1 MYWLVSGDRF
11 LTGHLFSVD
20 VKRFVVAGLV
30 IAVVLAGFPMGGSGD
45 AGVATGTPE
54 ATGQP
59 ESVSGPSVTFQLND
73 TDGGD
78 NETERHRNPDDRDG
92 EGDEGALT
100 SWLSGRLA
108 GKLGEGA
115 IQISEGQY
123 ELARDVLG
131 DDYDKR
137 LEQFVDVAGDDG
149 NTTAEEKEE
158 TLRSARDT
166 QEELIDLR
174 QEFEETRA
182 AYEEAVENGNTE
194 RARELARELV
204 ALADRIEDVSAD
216 LEALLAEIEGILDE
230 DFSGVRETV
239 EQVQNETTSQAT
251 EIAEREFES
260 TELAVDIESE
270 RISFLD
276 PAVLEGQ
283 IRTVEGEPLAN
294 EEIQL
299 TVGNKSQT
307 VETGPDGEFSLDY
320 RPTTLPLSADTLSVA
335 YVPAPDSIYLGSE
348 SSVDISVTQTDPTL
362 DVQSVPE
369 TVSFGDTVTVS
380 GDLAV
385 EGVPVDGVRVAVTLG
400 GERLGT
406 VPVRDGSF
414 ESGVEVP
421 ASVPAGEQELTVS
434 LPFENRA
441 LAGIAET
448 QTVAVAETDTSLSL
462 TATQVN
468 GTALQVS
475 GTLTAVDGL
484 GAGGQSVSLSLD
496 GERVETVTTQS
507 DGSFVATVPIS
518 PDEDGEEVLV
528 EAAFDGTGSNLG
540 SSQADTIV
548 TLELPASAGDPGGA
562 SPGGSTSPA
571 DIVGENALPV
581 GAVLGA
587 GALILL
593 LGAVWW
599 YRRPDADNAST
610 GTVRDDPTTTVESE
624 VNVLE
629 SLFDHA
635 TTHLESGDADSA
647 IEASYSA
654 VRRQFEATIDAG
666 QALTHWEF
674 YRAYLDASD
683 NPDEENESE
692 TTEDALRDLTETY
705 ERAVYSPETVKID
718 DAARTVERARRL
730 CARTDGG
737 TASADGDRRDVRAG
751 DRKTASED

>member
-1 MYWLVSGDRF
+1 M
-11 LTGHLFSVD
+11 
-20 VKRFVVAGLV
+20 KRLVVAGLV
-30 IAVVLAGFPMGGSGD
+30 VVALLAGFPIVGSGD
-45 AGVATGTPE
+45 GAATDARETGV
-54 ATGQP
+54 QP
-59 ESVSGPSVTFQLND
+59 DSVPGPSVALQLND

-92 EGDEGALT
+92 QGDEGALT

-115 IQISEGQY
+115 IQISEDQY

-131 DDYDKR
+131 DDYDDR
-137 LEQFVDVAGDDG
+137 LEQFVEVAGDDG

-194 RARELARELV
+194 RARELARRLV
-204 ALADRIEDVSAD
+204 ALADQIEGVTAD
-216 LEALLAEIEGILDE
+216 LEELLAELEGILDE
-230 DFSGVRETV
+230 DLSGVRETV

-251 EIAEREFES
+251 EIAEQVFES
-260 TELAVDIESE
+260 TELAVDIENE

-276 PAVLEGQ
+276 PAVLTGQ
-283 IRTVEGEPLAN
+283 VQTVEGEPLAN
-294 EEIQL
+294 EAIRL
-299 TVGNKSQT
+299 RVGNESYT
-307 VETGPDGEFSLDY
+307 VETGPDGEFSLEH
-320 RPTTLPLSADTLSVA
+320 RPTALPLSADALSIA
-335 YVPAPDSIYLGSE
+335 YLPAPDSIYLGSE
-348 SSVDISVTQTDPTL
+348 TSVAVSVTQADPTL
-362 DVQSVPE
+362 DVQSAPE
-369 TVSFGDTVTVS
+369 TVSFGDTVIVS

-406 VPVRDGSF
+406 VPVSGGSF
-414 ESGVEVP
+414 DSGVEIP

-441 LAGIAET
+441 LAGVAET
-448 QTVAVAETDTSLSL
+448 QTVAVAETNTSLSVS
-462 TATQVN
+462 ATQVN
-468 GTALQVS
+468 GTALEVS
-475 GTLTAVDGL
+475 GALTTSDGV

-496 GERVETVTTQS
+496 GERLGTVTTGN
-507 DGSFVATVPIS
+507 DGRFATTVPVS
-518 PDEDGEEVLV
+518 PDEDGEEVRV

-540 SSQADTIV
+540 SSQAETIV
-548 TLELPASAGDPGGA
+548 ALELPAGTGDPGGGGASSGDPGGA
-562 SPGGSTSPA
+562 LPGGTSPA
-571 DIVGENALPV
+571 EIVSENAVPV

-587 GALILL
+587 GALVLM

-599 YRRPDADNAST
+599 YRRLEGEETSTDTVPDES
-610 GTVRDDPTTTVESE
+610 PTTAERET
-624 VNVLE
+624 NVLE

-654 VRRQFEATIDAG
+654 VRRQFAATIDAG

-674 YRAYLDASD
+674 YRAYRDASD
-683 NPDEENESE
+683 SSDEESESE
-692 TTEDALRDLTETY
+692 TTEDALRDLTEAY
-705 ERAVYSPETVKID
+705 EQAVYSPGSVQID

-737 TASADGDRRDVRAG
+737 TTPSDERRVLSTDDERTAD
-751 DRKTASED
+751 